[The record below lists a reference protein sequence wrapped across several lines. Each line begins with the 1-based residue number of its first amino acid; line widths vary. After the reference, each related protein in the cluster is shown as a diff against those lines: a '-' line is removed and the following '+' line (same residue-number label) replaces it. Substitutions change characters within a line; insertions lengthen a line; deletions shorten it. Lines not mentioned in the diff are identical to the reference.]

1 MTDIRSKA
9 EQDRNWLEQIL
20 HQVPGF
26 RGYLEK
32 EERRSTDKLLR
43 EFLAQRVDRC
53 RDRMDG
59 LMRALADDGKLALT
73 EKVDR
78 VKRATERVMRRLQ
91 FASYGYS
98 GLFDAI
104 KIREAE
110 LDQLYAFDLALIE
123 RINRLEERVAALEK
137 TTGDADEIESA
148 TTELIQLVREF
159 DEHLDGR
166 EKLIA
171 TSNAAEETGR

>member
-1 MTDIRSKA
+1 
-9 EQDRNWLEQIL
+9 
-20 HQVPGF
+20 
-26 RGYLEK
+26 
-32 EERRSTDKLLR
+32 
-43 EFLAQRVDRC
+43 
-53 RDRMDG
+53 
-59 LMRALADDGKLALT
+59 MRTLADGGKLELT

-78 VKRATERVMRRLQ
+78 VKRAMERVMRRLQ

-123 RINRLEERVAALEK
+123 RIKRLEDRVASLEQTK
-137 TTGDADEIESA
+137 GDAEEIESA

-166 EKLIA
+166 DKLIA
-171 TSNAAEETGR
+171 TPDTAEETGR